1 MTPKLLLTLGGLY
14 GLLGV
19 LLGAFGAH
27 GLRDRLEPSQLDSW
41 QTAVQYQLFHAI
53 ALIVVMVWFLH
64 TGANVLRYAG
74 GLFAVGIALF
84 SGSIYLLV
92 LGSASW
98 LGPITPLGGLILMAG
113 WGCVIY
119 AGLSL
124 QS

>member
-1 MTPKLLLTLGGLY
+1 MASE
-14 GLLGV
+14 
-19 LLGAFGAH
+19 LGAFGATVCVIDLPISSIA
-27 GLRDRLEPSQLDSW
+27 GKLLR
-41 QTAVQYQLFHAI
+41 YQLFHAI
-53 ALIVVMVWFLH
+53 ALIVVMVGFC
-64 TGANVLRYAG
+64 TPGRYAAICG
-74 GLFAVGIALF
+74 GYLLSIALF

-98 LGPITPLGGLILMAG
+98 LGPITPLGRLILMAG